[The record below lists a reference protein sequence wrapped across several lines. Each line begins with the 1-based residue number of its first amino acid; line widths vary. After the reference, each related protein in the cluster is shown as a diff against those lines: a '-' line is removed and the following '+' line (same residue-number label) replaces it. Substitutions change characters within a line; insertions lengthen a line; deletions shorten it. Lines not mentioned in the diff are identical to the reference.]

1 MVKNLSRINHKLQKC
16 KPQAVGGGVVMMLG
30 GLPTSRTPSKRMHSY
45 LGQRQGANVP
55 AGVSALL

>member
-1 MVKNLSRINHKLQKC
+1 MVKNLSKINHKLQKC
-16 KPQAVGGGVVMMLG
+16 KPQAVGGVVMMLG

-55 AGVSALL
+55 AGFSALL